1 MLSPAIVE
9 EVQRLLKEGKL
20 SWRKIAGRT
29 GVSRG
34 SVHAIAH
41 GRRAVRPRQ
50 PRDSADATGHSRSPG
65 DAAGRVRGVDMP
77 IGFEGPIGRCGRC
90 GRRMVL
96 PCRACH
102 ITHMKDLGLIQ
113 RPTRRRGGQLV
124 GHDLDEHARHL
135 PGPLQEIGPAE

>member
-1 MLSPAIVE
+1 MLSPAVVE
-9 EVQRLLKEGKL
+9 EVERLLSEGQL

-41 GRRAVRPRQ
+41 GRRTLRLRRPRDLDGSTR
-50 PRDSADATGHSRSPG
+50 RDALGHVKG
-65 DAAGRVRGVDMP
+65 AETA
-77 IGFEGPIGRCGRC
+77 IGFEGPIGRCGQC

-102 ITHMKDLGLIQ
+102 ITRMKELGLIK
-113 RPTRRRGGQLV
+113 RPTRRR
-124 GHDLDEHARHL
+124 A
-135 PGPLQEIGPAE
+135 

>member
-1 MLSPAIVE
+1 MLTSTVVE

-41 GRRAVRPRQ
+41 GRRTTRLRRPSSTAHDP
-50 PRDSADATGHSRSPG
+50 PRRTPG
-65 DAAGRVRGVDMP
+65 SELP
-77 IGFEGPIGRCGRC
+77 IGLEGPIGRCGEC

-102 ITHMKDLGLIQ
+102 ITRMKELGLIK
-113 RPTRRRGGQLV
+113 RPTRRR
-124 GHDLDEHARHL
+124 A
-135 PGPLQEIGPAE
+135 